1 MSSLAVDWHLP
12 NAIDVSIEHNSLLV
26 ELSDGRTVSAP
37 LEWFPRLL
45 HGTPSERN
53 NWRIIGQGEGIH
65 WADLD
70 EDISVES
77 LLLGHTS
84 AESQHSLKR
93 WLASREEETIS
104 T

>member
-1 MSSLAVDWHLP
+1 MP
-12 NAIDVSIEHNSLLV
+12 ITNASVVYNSLHV
-26 ELSDGRTVSAP
+26 ELSDGHAVSTP

-93 WLASREEETIS
+93 WLASREEEIVNT
-104 T
+104 